1 MKGIN
6 FDRITYRNGKP
17 KGVRMELT
25 RHTQHLPATAEE
37 LHQFILVG
45 KEKIK
50 AHQAKIRAI
59 EAVGLAE
66 TARKAALA
74 DAQDVATAVIYAE
87 AKLGELLKAMPRQY
101 PLGSP
106 GQTKTLPTG
115 ISKRTSHQ
123 AQTIAANPTA
133 VETEIAQAISK
144 GEIPTPDKVYK
155 LIKQAEREE
164 SITSQQNAIMGGTV
178 SSVEGEFAVIVI
190 DRRGRMGHAMTR
202 TGGGQQTHIQK

>member
-101 PLGSP
+101 PSVHRGKPRPCQPAFPSAH
-106 GQTKTLPTG
+106 PTRHRQSRR
-115 ISKRTSHQ
+115 IPQPLKPKSHRPYQRAKSRLRTRF
-123 AQTIAANPTA
+123 IN
-133 VETEIAQAISK
+133 
-144 GEIPTPDKVYK
+144 
-155 LIKQAEREE
+155 
-164 SITSQQNAIMGGTV
+164 
-178 SSVEGEFAVIVI
+178 
-190 DRRGRMGHAMTR
+190 
-202 TGGGQQTHIQK
+202 